1 MKLAEALITRAGY
14 NQRYHELK
22 ARLLKS
28 VKTQEG
34 IDPPESPAELMDE
47 LQQLIQDRL
56 EIIQQINRTNV
67 ATTVKEGMTLADAI
81 VKRDSLN
88 LLRGLWKS
96 AAEDAVPGHDRYS
109 RSEIRQV
116 STIDVAHYQKQVDRL
131 SRELRELDT
140 QIQAMNWTID
150 LTA

>member
-22 ARLLKS
+22 TRLLKS

-34 IDPPESPAELMDE
+34 IDPPESPAELMEE

-67 ATTVKEGMTLADAI
+67 ATAVKEGMTLADAI
-81 VKRDSLN
+81 VVNR
-88 LLRGLWKS
+88 
-96 AAEDAVPGHDRYS
+96 H
-109 RSEIRQV
+109 
-116 STIDVAHYQKQVDRL
+116 
-131 SRELRELDT
+131 
-140 QIQAMNWTID
+140 
-150 LTA
+150 